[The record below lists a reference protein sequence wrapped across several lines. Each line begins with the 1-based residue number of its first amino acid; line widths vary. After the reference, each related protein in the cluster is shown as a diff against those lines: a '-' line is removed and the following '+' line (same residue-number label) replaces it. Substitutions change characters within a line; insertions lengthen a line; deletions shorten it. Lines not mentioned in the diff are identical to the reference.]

1 VKYSTCDENE
11 VPFVL
16 KSDNYEDILVPAV
29 RPAGAVK
36 VMTVD
41 MRIGLGGVGDILSLE
56 GWTRRMTGHGAI
68 YYVNRDSQDT
78 RWVHPGLSRVVAN
91 LSKYDNIRYAA
102 YRLSSKLI
110 EVGRVLGC
118 SSVSLGLVTTVLA
131 SHGLVNPS
139 VVLDPASLRQLLAT
153 LWYRA
158 APGSHASLGRE
169 EEIMA
174 RTEAMASLVEQVLDP
189 GHVGGDAVN
198 LLGLKTILAVLCSAR
213 LRDKLTFLFREHAD
227 HQARL
232 WEPGLTYL
240 LSLLARVPEI
250 LGEGVMFGSGVVAR
264 GVFSCL
270 QAGGGRLVTEEV
282 WMSWASREPP
292 ELVWLTTSYRQ
303 FASRQVEHQ
312 VRCSACHVQ
321 PIIGMRYQCLKC
333 LSFDLCQS
341 CFFVGQTGT
350 RGGHKPSHP
359 VQEYCYPSTRK
370 EEARAFMAT
379 LANKLRP
386 NKNGA
391 NAGQKQKMKRALTAD
406 RISSRASS
414 RPSSMQSSK
423 SSHSKLSQLLVKVSG
438 PKSSNRNSGES
449 VKSPRVSPRVQSLS
463 SPRCS
468 IGERLDKLSPVSSGF
483 GSGGATP
490 ESGGTGA
497 DNSPAM
503 PEYQSSPIYEEPVRR
518 EIPLE
523 EEIVSPGLE
532 WDDGGCELGHRS
544 VAAAD
549 APESEDGDDTGQT
562 EQILEDIE
570 KFENSIF
577 RRDMDT
583 GEVRCYQHNT
593 RRHRVARRREEV
605 DSILGHL
612 EDGAKEIQA
621 RLGHGRAEP
630 SGEDLVTD
638 TQTQLGRLRSLMASM
653 LQSRAAGLDEED
665 KEEDKEVTK
674 TDRPSHLRP
683 KSEEIDL
690 EYTSHHDWSVPGV
703 SPGLPLANI
712 KQPAE
717 STRLLDLGLAKTP
730 RAAHNNER
738 LMDLDILSPIT
749 SVVRSQIEREE
760 AGIDVRGEDAK
771 EEEVTPEKT
780 TSCLDPDS
788 ISLTRYH
795 LDDLTAV
802 LGGSKNCREREELF
816 ISRDAGLE
824 LTGAGYTETMEE
836 LDNLMGRLSSLFK
849 TFTKEEKEEFYYDS
863 LAQSK
868 ESRI

>member
-1 VKYSTCDENE
+1 MS
-11 VPFVL
+11 
-16 KSDNYEDILVPAV
+16 

-68 YYVNRDSQDT
+68 YYVNRDTHDT

-118 SSVSLGLVTTVLA
+118 SGVSLGLVTSVLA
-131 SHGLVNPS
+131 SHGLVAPS
-139 VVLDPASLRQLLAT
+139 VILDPASLRQLLAT

-158 APGSHASLGRE
+158 SPSSHASLGRE

-198 LLGLKTILAVLCSAR
+198 LLGLKTVLAVLCTAR

-303 FASRQVEHQ
+303 FASRAVEHG
-312 VRCSACHVQ
+312 VRCSVCQAT

-341 CFFVGQTGT
+341 CFFVGQT

-386 NKNGA
+386 NKGGA
-391 NAGQKQKMKRALTAD
+391 NGGQKQKMRRALTAD
-406 RISSRASS
+406 RISSSAAST
-414 RPSSMQSSK
+414 RPTSLQSSK

-438 PKSSNRNSGES
+438 PRSSNRNSTES
-449 VKSPRVSPRVQSLS
+449 AKSPRVSPRMPSLS

-468 IGERLDKLSPVSSGF
+468 IGDRSDKLSPVSSGF
-483 GSGGATP
+483 GSAEETG
-490 ESGGTGA
+490 ESGGQGA
-497 DNSPAM
+497 DISPAM
-503 PEYQSSPIYEEPVRR
+503 PYQSSPIYEEPVKRR
-518 EIPLE
+518 EVPLGLE
-523 EEIVSPGLE
+523 DEIVSPGLE

-549 APESEDGDDTGQT
+549 YPESEVGEEDTGQT

-621 RLGHGRAEP
+621 RLGKGGAEP

-653 LQSRAAGLDEED
+653 LQSRAAGLDEEE
-665 KEEDKEVTK
+665 KEEPGIKTD
-674 TDRPSHLRP
+674 TDRPSHLVP

-690 EYTSHHDWSVPGV
+690 EYTSQHGYDWSVPGH
-703 SPGLPLANI
+703 SPGLPLVNT

-717 STRLLDLGLAKTP
+717 STRLLDLGLTKTP
-730 RAAHNNER
+730 RAAFGKER

-749 SVVRSQIEREE
+749 SVVRNQIEKEE
-760 AGIDVRGEDAK
+760 AGSDLRGEDAK
-771 EEEVTPEKT
+771 KDEETTPEKM

-802 LGGSKNCREREELF
+802 LGGSRNCGQREAELF

-824 LTGAGYTETMEE
+824 LTGTGYAETMEE
-836 LDNLMGRLSSLFK
+836 LDNLMGRLSTLFQ

-868 ESRI
+868 ESCI

>member
-1 VKYSTCDENE
+1 MVS
-11 VPFVL
+11 
-16 KSDNYEDILVPAV
+16 AV
-29 RPAGAVK
+29 RPVGAVK

-118 SSVSLGLVTTVLA
+118 SGVSLGLVTSVLA
-131 SHGLVNPS
+131 SHGLASPGL
-139 VVLDPASLRQLLAT
+139 VLDPASLRQLLLT

-158 APGSHASLGRE
+158 SPGSHTGLGRE
-169 EEIMA
+169 EEIMT
-174 RTEAMASLVEQVLDP
+174 RSEAMASLVEQVLDP

-198 LLGLKTILAVLCSAR
+198 LLGLKTVLAVLCTAR

-227 HQARL
+227 HHTRL
-232 WEPGLTYL
+232 RESGLTYL
-240 LSLLARVPEI
+240 LSLLARIPEV

-312 VRCSACHVQ
+312 VRCSACHAQ

-333 LSFDLCQS
+333 LSCDLCQS
-341 CFFVGQTGT
+341 CFFVGQAGS

-370 EEARAFMAT
+370 EEAKAFIAT
-379 LANKLRP
+379 IANKLRP
-386 NKNGA
+386 NKNG
-391 NAGQKQKMKRALTAD
+391 GQKQKMKRALTAD
-406 RISSRASS
+406 RITSGPSS
-414 RPSSMQSSK
+414 RPSSLHSSK
-423 SSHSKLSQLLVKVSG
+423 SSHSKLSHLLVKVSG
-438 PKSSNRNSGES
+438 PNNRECTEES
-449 VKSPRVSPRVQSLS
+449 KSPRVSPRMPTLS

-468 IGERLDKLSPVSSGF
+468 IGDRSDKLSPLSSGF
-483 GSGGATP
+483 GSGEATP
-490 ESGGTGA
+490 LSGGTGA
-497 DNSPAM
+497 DNSPEM
-503 PEYQSSPIYEEPVRR
+503 QYQSSPIYEEPVKRR
-518 EIPLE
+518 ETSMGLAD
-523 EEIVSPGLE
+523 EIVSPGLE

-544 VAAAD
+544 VAAASS
-549 APESEDGDDTGQT
+549 PETEDGEDTGQT
-562 EQILEDIE
+562 EHILEEIE

-577 RRDMDT
+577 RRDLDT

-593 RRHRVARRREEV
+593 RKHRVARRKEEV
-605 DSILGHL
+605 NSILGHL
-612 EDGAKEIQA
+612 EEGAKEIQS
-621 RLGHGRAEP
+621 RLGRGSP
-630 SGEDLVTD
+630 QSDGEDIVMD

-653 LQSRAAGLDEED
+653 LQSRAAGLDEEETGTAND
-665 KEEDKEVTK
+665 P
-674 TDRPSHLRP
+674 PSHLHP

-690 EYTSHHDWSVPGV
+690 EYTSYLGCELPGL

-712 KQPAE
+712 KQPGE
-717 STRLLDLGLAKTP
+717 STRLLDLGLTKTP
-730 RAAHNNER
+730 GATHGNER
-738 LMDLDILSPIT
+738 LMDMDILSPIT

-760 AGIDVRGEDAK
+760 AGFDLRGEETK
-771 EEEVTPEKT
+771 EDLLPHSATPEK

-788 ISLTRYH
+788 ISLTRYN
-795 LDDLTAV
+795 LDELTAV
-802 LGGSKNCREREELF
+802 LGGSKNCGEREELF
-816 ISRDAGLE
+816 FSRDVGME
-824 LTGAGYTETMEE
+824 LTGTGYAETMEE
-836 LDNLMGRLSSLFK
+836 LDRLMGRLSTLFK